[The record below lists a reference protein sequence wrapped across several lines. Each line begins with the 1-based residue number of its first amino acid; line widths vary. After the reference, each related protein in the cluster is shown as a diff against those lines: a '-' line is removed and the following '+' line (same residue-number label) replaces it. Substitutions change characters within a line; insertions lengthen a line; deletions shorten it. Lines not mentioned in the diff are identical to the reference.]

1 MDPQRWLRGGRE
13 GVSAVSIDKDADAG
27 DRIPAFSPPGHSFS
41 PTIIILGI
49 AVLCD
54 LPRSLDLSEH
64 RGGDR
69 G

>member
-1 MDPQRWLRGGRE
+1 MLRDPQRWPRGGRE

-27 DRIPAFSPPGHSFS
+27 DKIPAFSHLGHSSS
-41 PTIIILGI
+41 PTVIILGT

-64 RGGDR
+64 
-69 G
+69 